1 MLIKDVDIVTEET
14 VLHDGYIVI
23 ENGRIKDFGRA
34 EAAPAGGV
42 SLAGLI
48 VMPGFIDTHV
58 HGTKGDDF
66 SDANPQANNRI
77 SENLVKEGVS
87 GFLATTTTMSEED
100 VLRALEALAESSS
113 PGAKNL
119 GIHLEGPF
127 INAKFKG
134 AQNESHIQKGD
145 METFKRLQKAARGL
159 IRIITL
165 APEVQDEAFLE
176 ALAREDVIISMGHS
190 DAKAADVKKAL
201 SLGISRVTHCF
212 NAMRGI
218 HHRDLGLAGMAL
230 AHDEIMAEVIADN
243 IHLAPDTLRL
253 LEKTKGA
260 DGITL
265 VSDAIR
271 AKGLEDGTYSLGG
284 LDVVVR
290 DGVARLTDGALAGS
304 TLRMDEALANMK
316 KAADATL
323 PALARMLSLNP
334 AKTLG
339 IADETGSIAIG
350 KAADLVFLDDGLAVK
365 KTMVDGQIVFDQ

>member
-42 SLAGLI
+42 SLTGLI

-323 PALARMLSLNP
+323 PALARMLSFNP

>member
-42 SLAGLI
+42 SLTGLI

-290 DGVARLTDGALAGS
+290 DGVARLTDDALAGS

-323 PALARMLSLNP
+323 PALARMLSFNP